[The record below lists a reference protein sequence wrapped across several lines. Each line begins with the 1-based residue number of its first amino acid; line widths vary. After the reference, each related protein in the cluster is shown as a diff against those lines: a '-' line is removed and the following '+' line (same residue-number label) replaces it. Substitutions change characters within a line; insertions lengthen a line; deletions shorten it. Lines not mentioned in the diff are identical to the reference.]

1 MIDLHC
7 HILPKIDDGSRSM
20 DETIAILKEA
30 VKAGFH
36 TICFTPHYAE
46 PQYSNTKNE
55 NEKILEEVRKIA
67 NLENLKIELLLGNE
81 IFISADIEKLLK
93 IQKVAPLAGS
103 QYVLIEVP
111 MYQELPQEIVHN
123 MLDCIKQNGY
133 KIIIAHPER
142 YIYIQQNPN
151 KLLEYFG
158 NDVVFQGNYGSIL
171 GSYGKD
177 AQKTIKKLLKNK
189 NIHYFS
195 TDVHRINRCFYIEF
209 DKIKKKLLKLVDN
222 EYYEILTEKNPKLV
236 IENKEIIK
244 EIANENIN
252 GN

>member
-20 DETIAILKEA
+20 EETIAILKEA
-30 VKAGFH
+30 VNAGFN
-36 TICFTPHYAE
+36 TICFTPHYIE
-46 PQYSNTKNE
+46 PQYVNTKSQNE
-55 NEKILEEVRKIA
+55 QILEQVR
-67 NLENLKIELLLGNE
+67 NLVNSENINIELLLGNE
-81 IFISADIEKLLK
+81 IFIHPDMQILLK
-93 IQKVAPLAGS
+93 NQEITSLANS
-103 QYVLIEVP
+103 RYVLIEVP
-111 MYQELPQEIVHN
+111 MYQEIPQEIVHE
-123 MLDCIKQNGY
+123 MLNSIKQDGY
-133 KIIIAHPER
+133 QIIIAHPER
-142 YIYIQQNPN
+142 YTYIQKNPN

-158 NDVVFQGNYGSIL
+158 NDVIFQGNYGSIL
-171 GSYGKD
+171 GTYGKE

-189 NIHYFS
+189 EIHYFS
-195 TDVHRINRCFYIEF
+195 TDVHRISRCFYVDF
-209 DKIKKKLLKLVDN
+209 NKIKKKLLKLVDN